1 MQNVR
6 SIVGLTALLA
16 AAAPLSAQ
24 LPTGAKAIGMGGA
37 FVATARGHES
47 LFLNP
52 ANLGLSGTPYWSI
65 AFPQVGL
72 GSTLLGMRFE
82 DMPDVINYDD
92 VEQTRKDEIL
102 SAIPESGTEMRFDA
116 KLPLFSVSNRRFALG
131 VAYGMTG
138 EHSLGRGLAE
148 LVINGYQEGR
158 TDYSVGRTVG
168 SRATYL
174 DVAAG
179 FGRKLGPVSVGVA
192 GHYYRG
198 LTLMRSK
205 LFEPRF
211 DLAAQDFQMD
221 YVGVQ
226 SRGGQGY
233 GVDVGMALEPVKSL
247 TVSAAVSNAYSK
259 MTWNENLRS
268 RTATLTKSDLVG
280 DPDALLVFKDRYE
293 RSEDDLDPSA
303 ASLEVIA
310 TAQGLY
316 RQAYFPTVL
325 RAGAAWKPSEATDL
339 GVAYETKLS
348 DGRLGGRWDRTLSAG
363 LQQKVLFLR
372 VRGGYSTNLED
383 GQVLSTGVS
392 LGPLQLGVAKITDGT
407 FEDAER
413 RGYIAT
419 FGLSMSSNAI
429 GELSRP

>member
-1 MQNVR
+1 MRNVR
-6 SIVGLTALLA
+6 SILGVATLLT

-52 ANLGLSGTPYWSI
+52 ANLGLPGTPYWSI
-65 AFPQVGL
+65 AFPQLGF

-92 VEQTRKDEIL
+92 IDQTRKDEIL
-102 SAIPESGTEMRFDA
+102 SSIPESGTEIRFDA
-116 KLPLFSVSNRRFALG
+116 KLPLFSMSNRRFALG

-138 EHSLGRGLAE
+138 EHSLGKDLAE
-148 LVINGYQEGR
+148 LVMNGYQEGR
-158 TDYSVGRTVG
+158 TDYSVGRTEG

-179 FGRKLGPVSVGVA
+179 FGRKLGPVSVGVT

-221 YVGVQ
+221 YVGVH
-226 SRGGQGY
+226 SRGGQGH

-247 TVSAAVSNAYSK
+247 TVSAAVSNVYSK
-259 MTWNENLRS
+259 MTWNESLRS

-280 DPDALLVFKDRYE
+280 DPDALITFKGRYE

-310 TAQGLY
+310 TAQELY
-316 RQAYFPTVL
+316 RDAYFPAVL
-325 RAGAAWKPSEATDL
+325 RAGAAWRPSEATDL
-339 GVAYETKLS
+339 GIAYETKLS
-348 DGRLGGRWDRTLSAG
+348 EGRLGDRWDRTVSVG
-363 LQQKVLFLR
+363 LQQK
-372 VRGGYSTNLED
+372 
-383 GQVLSTGVS
+383 
-392 LGPLQLGVAKITDGT
+392 LQLGVAKITDGT
-407 FEDAER
+407 LEGGER
-413 RGYIAT
+413 RGYVAT
-419 FGLSMSSNAI
+419 FGLSMSSNVI
-429 GELSRP
+429 GEMPRR